1 MEGPPAGNET
11 CESIV
16 DVVNCSDSTASITT
30 VTETSLDEAVQV
42 QSTSTNMNS
51 GQSEVM
57 NNESTGSLVSV
68 GKHVPMSESN
78 SQDAACPVMDV
89 PIRRETDE
97 KVVMVCM
104 SLAEFNKIPVEQI
117 VTVNPDETLN
127 SSNLSSLSI
136 VFGKTAAEALCERN
150 AKKGIVN
157 YSTTDEMIS
166 VDTFQMGKRGT
177 VTGTQVHQTSSS
189 DVVPDSTQVHQDKS
203 SDVVSETSST
213 PLFKEDTG
221 SIPLDDSS
229 TKPNV
234 TPDETKSSP
243 NDDTRTD
250 ADVTAEGIQTEPD
263 VTPDETKSPADEDTN
278 PKPDVTPDENKSPL
292 TEDTKP
298 KPDVT
303 PDETK
308 SPPND
313 NTNPKPD
320 VTPDE
325 NKSPPND
332 DTKPKPDVTPDENK
346 SPAEPNS
353 KTIPDK
359 APKPKRNVPKCR
371 LDNLDKGMSKTGVVG
386 GTGSVG
392 DSCTGDIGDNP
403 DKVTITVHSNI
414 DSLVKNISDKFE
426 DYVSKLGRKVNIKL
440 SSKPVVKM
448 TNITPADPIQKKK
461 ITKLAVTASVC
472 GSDKKSL
479 NIYLDEDLKLEEQIV
494 AHHLQPAPTKGKQ
507 MSEYYFKIIRLFI
520 LFFISET
527 LACQR
532 KLVLLVNCKVV
543 TLLSGYR
550 IFISE
555 ILACQCK
562 LVLFMNE
569 SCCCRIVK

>member
-1 MEGPPAGNET
+1 
-11 CESIV
+11 
-16 DVVNCSDSTASITT
+16 
-30 VTETSLDEAVQV
+30 
-42 QSTSTNMNS
+42 
-51 GQSEVM
+51 
-57 NNESTGSLVSV
+57 
-68 GKHVPMSESN
+68 
-78 SQDAACPVMDV
+78 
-89 PIRRETDE
+89 
-97 KVVMVCM
+97 
-104 SLAEFNKIPVEQI
+104 
-117 VTVNPDETLN
+117 
-127 SSNLSSLSI
+127 
-136 VFGKTAAEALCERN
+136 
-150 AKKGIVN
+150 
-157 YSTTDEMIS
+157 MIS
-166 VDTFQMGKRGT
+166 VDTFQMGKIGT
-177 VTGTQVHQTSSS
+177 VIGTQVHEMSSS

-203 SDVVSETSST
+203 SDAISDTSST
-213 PLFKEDTG
+213 ALFKEDTG
-221 SIPLDDSS
+221 SILLDDSS

-250 ADVTAEGIQTEPD
+250 TDVTAEGIQTESDVTPDETKSSPNDDTRTDTDVTAEDIQTEPD

-278 PKPDVTPDENKSPL
+278 PKPDVTPDENKSPPAEDTKPKPDVTADETKSPPNDDTKPKPDGTPDKNKL
-292 TEDTKP
+292 PPNDDTKP

-303 PDETK
+303 PDK
-308 SPPND
+308 
-313 NTNPKPD
+313 
-320 VTPDE
+320 

-332 DTKPKPDVTPDENK
+332 DTKPKPDVTPDKNK

-359 APKPKRNVPKCR
+359 APKPKRNMPKCR

-403 DKVTITVHSNI
+403 DKMTITVHSNI

-440 SSKPVVKM
+440 SSTPVVKM

-479 NIYLDEDLKLEEQIV
+479 NIYMDKDLKLEEQIV
-494 AHHLQPAPTKGKQ
+494 ACHLQLAPTKGKQ
-507 MSEYYFKIIRLFI
+507 MSEYYF
-520 LFFISET
+520 FISET
-527 LACQR
+527 LACQC
-532 KLVLLVNCKVV
+532 KLVLFVNCKVV

-562 LVLFMNE
+562 LVLFVNE
-569 SCCCRIVK
+569 SCCCRIAK

>member
-1 MEGPPAGNET
+1 MEGPPAGDET
-11 CESIV
+11 HESIV

-51 GQSEVM
+51 GRSKVM
-57 NNESTGSLVSV
+57 NNESMGSLVSV
-68 GKHVPMSESN
+68 DKHVPMSESN

-89 PIRRETDE
+89 PIRRETNG
-97 KVVMVCM
+97 KVVMVHV
-104 SLAEFNKIPVEQI
+104 SLAEFNEIPIEQL

-127 SSNLSSLSI
+127 SSNLSSSSF

-150 AKKGIVN
+150 AKKGIVD

-177 VTGTQVHQTSSS
+177 VTGTQVHEMSSS
-189 DVVPDSTQVHQDKS
+189 DVVPDSTQVYQDKS
-203 SDVVSETSST
+203 LDAVSDTSST

-221 SIPLDDSS
+221 SISLDDSS

-243 NDDTRTD
+243 NDDTHTD
-250 ADVTAEGIQTEPD
+250 ADMTAEGIQTEPDVTPDKTKSPADEDTNPKPD

-292 TEDTKP
+292 AEDTNPKLVVTPNKNKSPPNDDKKP

-303 PDETK
+303 PNKNK
-308 SPPND
+308 SPLND
-313 NTNPKPD
+313 DKKSKPD

-325 NKSPPND
+325 NKSPPN
-332 DTKPKPDVTPDENK
+332 N
-346 SPAEPNS
+346 
-353 KTIPDK
+353 DK
-359 APKPKRNVPKCR
+359 KPKPKRNVPKCR
-371 LDNLDKGMSKTGVVG
+371 LDNLDKGMSKTGVVD

-392 DSCTGDIGDNP
+392 DLCTGDIGDNP
-403 DKVTITVHSNI
+403 DKVKITVHSNI

-440 SSKPVVKM
+440 SSTPVVKM

-472 GSDKKSL
+472 GSNKKSL
-479 NIYLDEDLKLEEQIV
+479 NIYVDKDLKLEEQIV
-494 AHHLQPAPTKGKQ
+494 ACHLQPAPTKGKQ
-507 MSEYYFKIIRLFI
+507 MSEYYFTIIRLFI

-527 LACQR
+527 LACQC
-532 KLVLLVNCKVV
+532 KLVPFVNCKVV
-543 TLLSGYR
+543 A
-550 IFISE
+550 FIVRLPYFHFRNPCMS
-555 ILACQCK
+555 
-562 LVLFMNE
+562 V
-569 SCCCRIVK
+569 

>member
-1 MEGPPAGNET
+1 MK
-11 CESIV
+11 
-16 DVVNCSDSTASITT
+16 
-30 VTETSLDEAVQV
+30 Q
-42 QSTSTNMNS
+42 
-51 GQSEVM
+51 
-57 NNESTGSLVSV
+57 
-68 GKHVPMSESN
+68 
-78 SQDAACPVMDV
+78 
-89 PIRRETDE
+89 
-97 KVVMVCM
+97 
-104 SLAEFNKIPVEQI
+104 
-117 VTVNPDETLN
+117 LN
-127 SSNLSSLSI
+127 SSNLSSSSF

-150 AKKGIVN
+150 AKKGIVD
-157 YSTTDEMIS
+157 YSITDEMIS

-177 VTGTQVHQTSSS
+177 VTGTQVHEMSSS

-203 SDVVSETSST
+203 SDAVSDTSST

-221 SIPLDDSS
+221 SISLDDSS

-234 TPDETKSSP
+234 TPDEIKSSP
-243 NDDTRTD
+243 NDDTHTDADVTAEGIQTESDVTPDETKSSPDDDTHTD

-278 PKPDVTPDENKSPL
+278 PKPDVTPDGNESPAD
-292 TEDTKP
+292 EDTNP

-303 PDETK
+303 PVENKSPADEDINPKPDVTPNENK

-313 NTNPKPD
+313 DKKPKPD

-332 DTKPKPDVTPDENK
+332 DKK
-346 SPAEPNS
+346 
-353 KTIPDK
+353 
-359 APKPKRNVPKCR
+359 PKPKRNMPKCR
-371 LDNLDKGMSKTGVVG
+371 LDNFDKGMSKTGVVG

-440 SSKPVVKM
+440 SSTLVVKM
-448 TNITPADPIQKKK
+448 TNVTPADPIQKKK

-479 NIYLDEDLKLEEQIV
+479 NIYVDEDLKLEEQIV

-507 MSEYYFKIIRLFI
+507 MSEYYFTIIRLFI

-527 LACQR
+527 LACQC
-532 KLVLLVNCKVV
+532 KLVLLVE
-543 TLLSGYR
+543 L
-550 IFISE
+550 
-555 ILACQCK
+555 
-562 LVLFMNE
+562 
-569 SCCCRIVK
+569 